1 MINRA
6 AGFASA
12 NRDKERTVRR
22 HGHVRW
28 RETVRADGFEK
39 NFRLC
44 FVAAAV
50 RLEREKVNL
59 AEGPIQ
65 NEQAVAIAFRK
76 LVVPIAGHAGW
87 RTTSDRPEKINCVRV
102 IIGPVPTPF
111 PAVQSP
117 AVMTAKRD
125 LIEPR
130 RRVPG
135 QEEIALHVAVVGED
149 VAEPVE
155 IEVVRVP
162 EAVRDDFRM
171 PAIRRQAQQASR
183 FRLANRR
190 VRQRDVLLTEAGV
203 VAADQVPPAV
213 RPFAHRMTAMLGE
226 MEREKFLRRTVRFAI
241 AIAIVITRKPA
252 VTGEVEIVPVKAHSH
267 PAGFRLAKQ
276 RGFVRPAVAISV
288 LQNPDPARTGDHDA
302 PA

>member
-1 MINRA
+1 MRRIEHFRQVRSAGSRLAFLLSARFRRRAVRALFPDVFDVINRA

-22 HGHVRW
+22 HSHVRW

-65 NEQAVAIAFRK
+65 NEQTVAIAFRK
-76 LVVPIAGHAGW
+76 LVVPIAGHACW
-87 RTTSDRPEKINCVRV
+87 RTASDRPENINCVRV

-135 QEEIALHVAVVGED
+135 QEEIALHVAVVRED

-155 IEVVRVP
+155 IEVVRVA
-162 EAVRDDFRM
+162 ETVRDDFRI

-190 VRQRDVLLTEAGV
+190 VRQRIGRNNLHGMKAG
-203 VAADQVPPAV
+203 
-213 RPFAHRMTAMLGE
+213 
-226 MEREKFLRRTVRFAI
+226 AI
-241 AIAIVITRKPA
+241 GYVH
-252 VTGEVEIVPVKAHSH
+252 E
-267 PAGFRLAKQ
+267 
-276 RGFVRPAVAISV
+276 
-288 LQNPDPARTGDHDA
+288 
-302 PA
+302 